1 MKFNRTIALLLT
13 VLFLL
18 PVSTMAVTIKIGSIA
33 PARSPW
39 DKALKELGREWKQI
53 TNGAVQ
59 LKIYAGGIAGN
70 EEDMIRK
77 MRVGA
82 LGGAVLTN
90 RGLTKL
96 HNDVYALNIPF
107 LINNEDELD
116 FVINKMKSTFE
127 SAIDKKGFKV
137 IIWSKAGW
145 LNFFSKNP
153 VIYPED
159 LKKHKLSFATGEPK
173 MEQAWKKSGY
183 HVVPND
189 LKDLMMGLQSGMV
202 DSFYLPPL
210 LAGSGQYFALA
221 PNMCSMKIAPLF
233 GGIVVSER
241 VWKRIPDKYKEEMM
255 KVAVRMAKKL
265 NDETKRLEK
274 ETIDTMKEHGL
285 IVNQVPADA
294 LPKWKAESDKGM
306 DALVGKAFSEEI
318 YKQVKQSLE
327 EYRKNNKK

>member
-1 MKFNRTIALLLT
+1 MKFNRTIALLLA
-13 VLFLL
+13 VLILL
-18 PVSTMAVTIKIGSIA
+18 PVSTMAITIKIGSIA

-39 DKALKELGREWKQI
+39 DSSLKELGREWSKI
-53 TNGAVQ
+53 TNGAVK

-77 MRVGA
+77 MRVGT

-96 HNDVYALNIPF
+96 HNDIYALNIPF
-107 LINNEDELD
+107 MVNSEDELD
-116 FVINKMKSTFE
+116 FVINKMKPTFE
-127 SAIDKKGFKV
+127 AAIEKKGFKV

-145 LNFFSKNP
+145 VNFFSKDP
-153 VIYPED
+153 IIYPED

-183 HVVPND
+183 HIVPND
-189 LKDLMMGLQSGMV
+189 LKDLMMALQSGMV

-221 PNMCSMKIAPLF
+221 PHMCSIKVAPLF
-233 GGIVVSER
+233 GGIVVSQR
-241 VWKRIPDKYKEEMM
+241 IWKRIPAKYKEAMM
-255 KVAVRMAKKL
+255 KVTLRMAKKL

-285 IVNQVPADA
+285 IVNDVPADA
-294 LPKWKAESDKGM
+294 LPKWKAESGKGM
-306 DALVGKAFSEEI
+306 DALIGKAFSQEI
-318 YKQVKQSLE
+318 YEQVKQILE
-327 EYRKNNKK
+327 KYRDNNKK